1 MTNLLSKCVS
11 HTKFKKKKKC
21 CIILGLIGIGAPNK
35 FWNIFAVNTKGT
47 YEDAHELMQLAITSY
62 NDESTNKIW

>member
-11 HTKFKKKKKC
+11 HTKFKKKKKKC

-47 YEDAHELMQLAITSY
+47 YEDAHELMQLAITPY
-62 NDESTNKIW
+62 NDESTNKI